1 MTALTIISGLRDIAA
16 DYDAVICD
24 VWGVVHDGVRP
35 HWPAVEALRR
45 FRAERGKVVLLS
57 NAPRPAADIVRQFA
71 QLGVPED
78 CYDAIVTSGGA
89 AREAIAARAAD
100 GRLSLMHLGP
110 VRDKNLYDG
119 LDVDLVGPD
128 KASLVLLSGL
138 YDDEN
143 ETPEHYRDMLAELKS
158 RLLTMVCAN
167 PDVMVPRGG
176 RLIHCAGALA
186 RDYEALGGEVVY
198 YGKPHLPIYEVALK
212 ETGDAKRVLVIGDG
226 IATDIKGANAAGLDA
241 LFIADGLHA
250 AEMGALTPENL
261 EALFAGKNAT
271 ARAAMGALAW

>member
-1 MTALTIISGLRDIAA
+1 MTSPPIISGLGEIAA
-16 DYDAVICD
+16 DYDAIICD

-35 HWPAVEALRR
+35 HWAACEALRR

-57 NAPRPAADIVRQFA
+57 NAPRPPEDIVRQFA
-71 QLGVPED
+71 QIGVPED

-89 AREAIAARAAD
+89 ARADIAARAAD
-100 GRLSLMHLGP
+100 GRLQLMHLGP
-110 VRDKNLYDG
+110 PRDKNLYEG
-119 LDVDLVGPD
+119 LAVDLVGPD
-128 KASLVLLSGL
+128 KAALVLLSGL
-138 YDDEN
+138 YDDDN
-143 ETPEHYRDMLAELKS
+143 ETPEDYRHVLADLKS
-158 RLLTMVCAN
+158 RLLTLVCAN

-198 YGKPHLPIYEVALK
+198 YGKPHLPIYEAALK
-212 ETGDAKRVLVIGDG
+212 ALGLAKRVLVIGDG
-226 IATDIKGANAAGLDA
+226 IETDIKGANAARLDA

-250 AEMGALTPENL
+250 AEMGALTPGNL
-261 EALFAGKNAT
+261 AALFAGKNVT